1 MRGRW
6 KPDECNVWTVLTRH
20 SIVVGKEFIFRAGP
34 APIAL
39 VALLYAVTN
48 PAGAFT
54 IPDELAEIFDWRLS
68 RFVAA
73 RRLLVS
79 SGYLEIVKPAHRK
92 SPAVYCWS

>member
-1 MRGRW
+1 MRRKS
-6 KPDECNVWTVLTRH
+6 KPECNVWTVLSRH
-20 SIVVGKEFIFRAGP
+20 SIVVGKEFIFRAGS

-39 VALLYAVTN
+39 LALLYAATSLER
-48 PAGAFT
+48 AFT
-54 IPDELAEIFDWRLS
+54 CPAELAECFDWRLS

-73 RRLLVS
+73 RRVLVS